1 MDQDYFGFNVG
12 KLLVGLIRLLKEK
25 GVLDEQELLDVL
37 WDAKEPFFPWSKSE
51 IKDLLK
57 L

>member
-1 MDQDYFGFNVG
+1 MEENYFGFNVG
-12 KLLVGLIRLLKEK
+12 KLLIGLIRLLKQK
-25 GVLDEQELLDVL
+25 GLLDEQELLDVL
-37 WDAKEPFFPWSKSE
+37 WEAKEPFFPWTRSE

>member
-1 MDQDYFGFNVG
+1 MDENYFGFNVG
-12 KLLVGLIRLLKEK
+12 KLLIGLIRLLKQK
-25 GVLDEQELLDVL
+25 GLLDEQELLDVL
-37 WDAKEPFFPWSKSE
+37 WEAKEPFFPWTRSE